1 LVDAP
6 KLPYGQANAKKI
18 QNGAYSIFLMF
29 TILWIFQVQA
39 ELDDHLGKRKTVSLG
54 KLFFSDPER
63 LTKNVF
69 VIILF
74 CYEISVSQINSH
86 DVF

>member
-1 LVDAP
+1 
-6 KLPYGQANAKKI
+6 
-18 QNGAYSIFLMF
+18 M
-29 TILWIFQVQA
+29 FQVQA

-63 LTKNVF
+63 LTKNVKVF
-69 VIILF
+69 LSIRF
-74 CYEISVSQINSH
+74 CYKLSVSQINSH